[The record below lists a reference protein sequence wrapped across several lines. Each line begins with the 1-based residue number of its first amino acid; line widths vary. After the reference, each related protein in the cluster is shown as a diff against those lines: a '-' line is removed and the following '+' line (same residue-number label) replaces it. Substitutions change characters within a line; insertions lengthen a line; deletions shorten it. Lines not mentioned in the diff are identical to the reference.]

1 MTTTLKVSF
10 EPLKPGNG
18 TQSSF
23 SEMAS
28 VEFLHST
35 IYLTVL
41 HLFSRRC
48 YSKGS
53 TFSCKDTAKRDEAQY
68 SFDVSCKTDE
78 HCHQ

>member
-35 IYLTVL
+35 IYLMLCTYLAGDVIQRAA
-41 HLFSRRC
+41 LFLVRI
-48 YSKGS
+48 
-53 TFSCKDTAKRDEAQY
+53 
-68 SFDVSCKTDE
+68 
-78 HCHQ
+78 